1 MTILCGEISAFMETF
16 FFVYFHKDD
25 IVPDLADTFPGNDIF
40 IITSEQAAESSGAW
54 KYKGG
59 EKVIEHYEKADYCSR
74 DIYENDKRIKECV
87 DFIVS
92 EKMLALGHKENLE
105 RLHHEL
111 VSKDWFMTLLDFNDY
126 VEKKDQALADYADR
140 KT

>member
-1 MTILCGEISAFMETF
+1 METF

-59 EKVIEHYEKADYCSR
+59 ELTAFAVKFRINGTSETAAGT
-74 DIYENDKRIKECV
+74 DITSFCFNSQIFINQIQSFRLKSDCRANAFRI
-87 DFIVS
+87 
-92 EKMLALGHKENLE
+92 
-105 RLHHEL
+105 
-111 VSKDWFMTLLDFNDY
+111 
-126 VEKKDQALADYADR
+126 
-140 KT
+140 

>member
-1 MTILCGEISAFMETF
+1 METF

-59 EKVIEHYEKADYCSR
+59 ELTAFTADFEARLPEYLR
-74 DIYENDKRIKECV
+74 N
-87 DFIVS
+87 
-92 EKMLALGHKENLE
+92 ALHPEIA
-105 RLHHEL
+105 
-111 VSKDWFMTLLDFNDY
+111 M
-126 VEKKDQALADYADR
+126 A
-140 KT
+140 

>member
-1 MTILCGEISAFMETF
+1 METF

-59 EKVIEHYEKADYCSR
+59 ELTAFAVKFRINGTSETAAGT
-74 DIYENDKRIKECV
+74 DINYFFLLLLTDFLKSDTVLPVKIRLSSQCFQNLICV
-87 DFIVS
+87 
-92 EKMLALGHKENLE
+92 
-105 RLHHEL
+105 
-111 VSKDWFMTLLDFNDY
+111 
-126 VEKKDQALADYADR
+126 
-140 KT
+140 

>member
-25 IVPDLADTFPGNDIF
+25 IVPNLADTFPGNDIF

-59 EKVIEHYEKADYCSR
+59 ELTAFAVKFRINGTSETAAYAFDNNLCIFAK
-74 DIYENDKRIKECV
+74 IYASP
-87 DFIVS
+87 FI
-92 EKMLALGHKENLE
+92 
-105 RLHHEL
+105 
-111 VSKDWFMTLLDFNDY
+111 DTLNRNT
-126 VEKKDQALADYADR
+126 V
-140 KT
+140 

>member
-1 MTILCGEISAFMETF
+1 METF

-59 EKVIEHYEKADYCSR
+59 ELTAFAVKFRINGTSETAAGT
-74 DIYENDKRIKECV
+74 DINYFFLLNSQIFINQIQSFRFKSDCRANAFRI
-87 DFIVS
+87 
-92 EKMLALGHKENLE
+92 
-105 RLHHEL
+105 
-111 VSKDWFMTLLDFNDY
+111 
-126 VEKKDQALADYADR
+126 
-140 KT
+140 

>member
-1 MTILCGEISAFMETF
+1 METF

-59 EKVIEHYEKADYCSR
+59 ELTAFAVKFRINGTSETAAGT
-74 DIYENDKRIKECV
+74 DIYYFFFLLFTDFYKSDTVLPVKIRLSCQCFQNLICV
-87 DFIVS
+87 
-92 EKMLALGHKENLE
+92 
-105 RLHHEL
+105 
-111 VSKDWFMTLLDFNDY
+111 
-126 VEKKDQALADYADR
+126 
-140 KT
+140 

>member
-1 MTILCGEISAFMETF
+1 METF

-59 EKVIEHYEKADYCSR
+59 ELTAFAVKFRINGTSETAAGT
-74 DIYENDKRIKECV
+74 DINYFFNSQIFINQIQSFRLKSDCRANAFRI
-87 DFIVS
+87 
-92 EKMLALGHKENLE
+92 
-105 RLHHEL
+105 
-111 VSKDWFMTLLDFNDY
+111 
-126 VEKKDQALADYADR
+126 
-140 KT
+140 

>member
-1 MTILCGEISAFMETF
+1 METF

-59 EKVIEHYEKADYCSR
+59 ELTAFAVKFRINGTSETAAGT
-74 DIYENDKRIKECV
+74 DINYFFCFNSQI
-87 DFIVS
+87 FINQIQSFRLNQTVVPMLS
-92 EKMLALGHKENLE
+92 ESDM
-105 RLHHEL
+105 RLITIY
-111 VSKDWFMTLLDFNDY
+111 VFCKIYASPFIDTLNRNT
-126 VEKKDQALADYADR
+126 V
-140 KT
+140 

>member
-40 IITSEQAAESSGAW
+40 MITSEQAAESSGAW

-59 EKVIEHYEKADYCSR
+59 ELTAFAVKFRINGTSETAAGT
-74 DIYENDKRIKECV
+74 DINY
-87 DFIVS
+87 F
-92 EKMLALGHKENLE
+92 
-105 RLHHEL
+105 
-111 VSKDWFMTLLDFNDY
+111 FLL
-126 VEKKDQALADYADR
+126 
-140 KT
+140 

>member
-59 EKVIEHYEKADYCSR
+59 ELTAFAVKF
-74 DIYENDKRIKECV
+74 RINGTSETAAGTDTSFCFNSQI
-87 DFIVS
+87 FINQIQS
-92 EKMLALGHKENLE
+92 F
-105 RLHHEL
+105 RLK
-111 VSKDWFMTLLDFNDY
+111 SDCRANAF
-126 VEKKDQALADYADR
+126 R
-140 KT
+140 I